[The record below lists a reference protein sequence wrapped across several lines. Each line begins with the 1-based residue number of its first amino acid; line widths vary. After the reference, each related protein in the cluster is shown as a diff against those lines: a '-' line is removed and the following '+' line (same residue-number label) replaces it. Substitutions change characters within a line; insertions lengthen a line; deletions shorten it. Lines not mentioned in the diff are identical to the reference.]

1 MRRINLILVGVLLLS
16 THLFAAAKNE
26 VLLSP
31 NGQLKVEVALDGKI
45 AYTLQCDGD
54 NIVVNSPI
62 SMTLRGKAVLGEN
75 PKLTGVKRTSVREK
89 IDAPFHRNPSFN
101 TSYNQLE
108 LKFKGDYGVIFRAYD
123 EGVAYRF
130 FTTMKDSLIVENEL
144 ATFGFDQDYKAYI
157 PFPKGKEKTKIY
169 CMSFQAQYKN
179 IPISEFPTTQV
190 AFMPLT
196 VEFPKGVKLTV
207 TESDMESYPGMF
219 IAKGAG
225 NTLVSEHPGLPSV
238 TKDDDVRCEEEVVE
252 RHDYIAKVK
261 GTRTYPWRVMAVTT
275 NDAQMLTNNLV
286 YALASPN
293 RIADTSWIKPGRVA
307 WDWWNDWGVYGVD
320 FKVGINTE
328 TYKHYVDFAS
338 KNGIEYVVLDEG
350 WYDPAKGDML
360 TVVPDIDLPELI
372 RYAKKKNIGIILW
385 TVAKVLDEQLEEANK
400 KYGEMGA
407 AGFKVDFFNR
417 DDQYSVERIQRIAEV
432 SAKHKMLVDFHGVAK
447 PTGLNRTYP
456 NAINFEGVFGLE
468 ELKWSNPDMP
478 LYDVTMP
485 FIRQMA
491 GPVDYTQGAMTNAS
505 KTDFRDIYYNPMS
518 QGTRAHQLG
527 TYVVF
532 DSPLVMLCDSPT
544 AYEKN
549 QASTDMIVSVPP
561 VFDEIKVLDAKLGE
575 YIVTARRSGANW
587 YIGGL
592 TSWTP
597 RTVEIDFSFLGDG
610 AYKAV
615 VFRDGLNTDKSAED
629 YIQEEVEV
637 DKTTKMSVPM
647 ASGGGFLMKVSN
659 R

>member
-1 MRRINLILVGVLLLS
+1 MKKFGFLVVACLA
-16 THLFAAAKNE
+16 TVQLFAAVKNE

-31 NGQLKVEVALDGKI
+31 DGKLKVEVTLDGKI
-45 AYTLQCDGD
+45 AYTVQCNGE
-54 NIVVNSPI
+54 NLVVNSPI
-62 SMTLRGKAVLGEN
+62 SMTLRDKGVLGES
-75 PKLTGVKRTSVREK
+75 PKLAGVKRTSVKET
-89 IDAPFHRNPSFN
+89 IEAPLHRNPQFN
-101 TSYNQLE
+101 TAYNQME
-108 LKFKGDYGVIFRAYD
+108 LKFKGDYGVTFRAYD

-130 FTTMKDSLIVENEL
+130 FTTLKDSVIVESEL
-144 ATFGFDQDYKAYI
+144 ATFGFGDDYTAYV
-157 PFPKGKEKTKIY
+157 PFPKGKANTRIY

-179 IPISEFPTTQV
+179 IKLSEFPTTQV

-196 VEFPKGVKLTV
+196 VNFPKGVRMTI

-219 IAKGAG
+219 LAKGAG
-225 NTLVSEHPGLPSV
+225 NTLVSEYPGLPSV
-238 TKDDDVRCEEEVVE
+238 TKDDDERCEEEVVE

-293 RIADTSWIKPGRVA
+293 RIGDYAWVKPGKVA

-328 TYKHYVDFAS
+328 TYKHYVDFAA

-350 WYDPAKGDML
+350 WYNPGKGDML
-360 TVVPDIDLPELI
+360 TVIDDIDLPELI
-372 RYAKKKNIGIILW
+372 RYAKEKNVGIMLW
-385 TVAKVLDEQLEEANK
+385 TVAKVLDEQLEAANK
-400 KYGEMGA
+400 KYSEMGA
-407 AGFKVDFFNR
+407 VGFKVDFFNR
-417 DDQYSVERIQRIAEV
+417 DDQYSIERIQRIAEV
-432 SAKHKMLVDFHGVAK
+432 SAKHKMLIDFHGVAK

-456 NAINFEGVFGLE
+456 NSINFEGVFGLE

-505 KTDFRDIYYNPMS
+505 KEDYRDVYYSPMS
-518 QGTRAHQLG
+518 QGTRAHQMG

-544 AYEKN
+544 AYAKN
-549 QASTDMIVSVPP
+549 QECTDMIVSIPA
-561 VFDEIKVLDAKLGE
+561 VFDEIKVLDASLGE
-575 YIVTARRSGANW
+575 YVVTARRKGNDW

-597 RTVEIDFSFLGDG
+597 RTVEVDFSFLGDG
-610 AYKAV
+610 EYKAV
-615 VFRDGLNTDKSAED
+615 IFRDGLNTDKSAED
-629 YIQEEVEV
+629 YIKEEIGVN
-637 DKTTKMSVPM
+637 KTTKMSIPM
-647 ASGGGFLMKVSN
+647 AAGGGFLIKVKK
-659 R
+659 